1 MYMMFLLV
9 NVGPALS
16 KGERMFAT
24 HRRKKHSRLRK
35 DGIHATNQ
43 PLTVGK
49 GSE

>member
-1 MYMMFLLV
+1 MFT
-9 NVGPALS
+9 
-16 KGERMFAT
+16 T

-49 GSE
+49 GFANLFLIFYNVCSIE